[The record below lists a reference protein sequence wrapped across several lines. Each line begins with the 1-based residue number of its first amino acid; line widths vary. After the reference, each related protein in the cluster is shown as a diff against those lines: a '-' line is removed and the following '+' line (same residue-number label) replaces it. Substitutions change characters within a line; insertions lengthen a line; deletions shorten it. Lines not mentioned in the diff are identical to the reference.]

1 MDIEDMMGSLIERYL
16 KTKMQ
21 EMSFTVSDMIN
32 ANGPED
38 RVFLLLAM
46 QNAVDAIL
54 PRLSDSEQKLFKIL
68 HERSVVLTF
77 PSELDPRKHD
87 GK

>member
-1 MDIEDMMGSLIERYL
+1 MDREDMMGSLIERYL
-16 KTKMQ
+16 ETKMQ

-46 QNAVDAIL
+46 QSAVDAIL
-54 PRLSDSEQKLFKIL
+54 PRLSEPEQDVFKLL
-68 HERSVVLTF
+68 RERTVTVTF
-77 PSELDPRKHD
+77 PSEMDPRKRD

>member
-1 MDIEDMMGSLIERYL
+1 MDDFMRKLIDHYVEEKLQECAYIVGDVINKHGLEDI
-16 KTKMQ
+16 
-21 EMSFTVSDMIN
+21 
-32 ANGPED
+32 
-38 RVFLLLAM
+38 VFLLIAM
-46 QNAVDAIL
+46 QNLVDSAL